1 MGMAAPIYYTADMV
15 RALPDDGTRY
25 ETVHGELLVTPA
37 PRLDHQYAVT
47 QLVLQLGPYLARH
60 PVGQVLTSPADIS
73 WAPDVLVQPDVFVV
87 AIDEARTFD
96 WRRIKTLLLAVEV
109 LSPSTAH
116 YDRFTKRRVYQEFG
130 VPRYWLLDI
139 DGRAAEV
146 WTPGA
151 TVPTIERER
160 LVWQPM
166 QDAEPLVIRLESI
179 LPPRLDPDT

>member
-60 PVGQVLTSPADIS
+60 AVGQVLTSPADIA

-96 WRRIKTLLLAVEV
+96 WRRNQDAATGRRGLEPVHGPLRPLHEAAGVSGVWCTLVLAAGYRRPRRRG
-109 LSPSTAH
+109 LDPGR
-116 YDRFTKRRVYQEFG
+116 DRPDHRA
-130 VPRYWLLDI
+130 
-139 DGRAAEV
+139 RAAGV
-146 WTPGA
+146 AADAGRGA
-151 TVPTIERER
+151 ARH
-160 LVWQPM
+160 
-166 QDAEPLVIRLESI
+166 PLGG
-179 LPPRLDPDT
+179 DPAPAA